1 MTLPNID
8 NASFSLKGAYFVTG
22 TDTEIGKTTTTAQ
35 LVKNIA
41 EQGKSVYAIKP
52 VTAGLKPMTRGK
64 HLAMMQGAS
73 INLPMS
79 NHRCLPLRLFS

>member
-35 LVKNIA
+35 LVKSLA

-52 VTAGLKPMTRGK
+52 VTAGLETDDNGQTYSDDARRNHKFSNVKP
-64 HLAMMQGAS
+64 
-73 INLPMS
+73 
-79 NHRCLPLRLFS
+79 PLTAIATI